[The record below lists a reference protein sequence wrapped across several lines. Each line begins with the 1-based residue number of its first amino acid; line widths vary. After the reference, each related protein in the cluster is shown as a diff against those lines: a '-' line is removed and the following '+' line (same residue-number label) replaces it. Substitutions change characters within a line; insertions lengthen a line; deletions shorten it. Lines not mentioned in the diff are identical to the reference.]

1 MLGKSHFYH
10 EAIKRAVSVFGTMFN
25 EIDIQRDNADG
36 STTQNVRVPLAY
48 GPKQKFIARLDQAG
62 DIMDAN
68 NSRVAMTLPRMAF
81 DITGLTYDAERKLG
95 KLKQYKL
102 QDSGDNTVLRTQF
115 APVPYNINFGLYVLS
130 KNTEDALQIVEQILP
145 FFTPDFTVTM
155 TTVPG
160 TSEKRDV
167 PIVLQDVSY
176 TDEYEGDFQSR
187 RIITWNL
194 NFEMKTYLYGS
205 ISSSEIIRDV
215 RARTYLTDDGQVDS
229 AAGRQSEISVIPN
242 PTSANPETSPLNI
255 TETINFFDGNN
266 TDYLTDR
273 TTIGAIGS
281 QSPEDQFN
289 IPTGGGQSQDDDG
302 SSGGQD
308 ITTYQITVDSK
319 SGYGETGNAYYYNG
333 VQQQTFSLVR
343 GTTYR
348 FSQSDTSN
356 SGHPIRFSTTSD
368 GTHNGGSQL
377 GPNGYINY
385 VGTSGSSGAYTQ
397 IIVDAGF
404 NHSTLYYYC
413 PNHSGM
419 GGTINI
425 S

>member
-36 STTQNVRVPLAY
+36 SATQNVRVPLSY
-48 GPKQKFIARLDQAG
+48 GPKQKFIARLDSAA
-62 DIMDAN
+62 DLMDN
-68 NSRVAMTLPRMAF
+68 TNSRVAMTLPRIAF

-102 QDSGDNTVLRTQF
+102 QDAGDNTVLRTQF
-115 APVPYNINFGLYVLS
+115 APVPYNINFGLYVLA

-187 RIITWNL
+187 RVITWNL

-215 RARTYLTDDGQVDS
+215 RARTYITDDGQVDS
-229 AAGRQSEISVIPN
+229 TAGRQSEIKQVPN
-242 PTSANPETSPLNI
+242 PTNASPETSPLNI
-255 TETINFFDGNN
+255 TETINFFDGNDSDYN
-266 TDYLTDR
+266 TDK
-273 TTIGAIGS
+273 TTI
-281 QSPEDQFN
+281 
-289 IPTGGGQSQDDDG
+289 
-302 SSGGQD
+302 
-308 ITTYQITVDSK
+308 
-319 SGYGETGNAYYYNG
+319 
-333 VQQQTFSLVR
+333 
-343 GTTYR
+343 
-348 FSQSDTSN
+348 
-356 SGHPIRFSTTSD
+356 
-368 GTHNGGSQL
+368 
-377 GPNGYINY
+377 
-385 VGTSGSSGAYTQ
+385 
-397 IIVDAGF
+397 
-404 NHSTLYYYC
+404 
-413 PNHSGM
+413 
-419 GGTINI
+419 
-425 S
+425 